1 MFHLLGKKVIL
12 FIFFSVVFMIQ
23 AHAQRPKG
31 NFNYLDFQ
39 KKPYYFGIALGYNQS
54 SFRIFASEE
63 FILNDSVRVLNAVN
77 GPGLN
82 LGIISNLKIGEYFDF
97 RFIPSFS
104 FAERNIEYA
113 STLETQENELRTI
126 ESVFLELPFLLR
138 YKSAPFND
146 IRLYAL
152 TGFKYTFDVASNS
165 RTRQAETLVKIS
177 PTDYA
182 LEFGVGMQFFFPYF
196 IFSPEIKISQSIS
209 NSLIYDDDLLQSR
222 VIEKV
227 LGRTFT
233 LSFHFEG

>member
-1 MFHLLGKKVIL
+1 MHHLQGRKIIL
-12 FIFFSVVFMIQ
+12 LLAFTLLALSQ
-23 AHAQRPKG
+23 AWSQRPKG

-39 KKPYYFGIALGYNQS
+39 NKPYYFGITLGYNQS
-54 SFRIFASEE
+54 SFRVYNSDD
-63 FILNDSVRVLNAVN
+63 FILNDSIRVLNAVN

-82 LGIISNLKIGEYFDF
+82 LGIITNLKIGEYFDF

-104 FAERNIEYA
+104 FAERNLQYT
-113 STLETQENELRTI
+113 STQEDRMDEIRTI
-126 ESVFLELPFLLR
+126 ESVFLEMPFILR

-146 IRLYAL
+146 IRIYAL

-165 RTRQAETLVKIS
+165 RTRQAESLVKIS

-182 LEFGVGMQFFFPYF
+182 LEFGVGIQMFFPYF
-196 IFSPEIKISQSIS
+196 IFSPEIKISQGIS

-222 VIEKV
+222 VIDQI
-227 LGRTFT
+227 LSRTFT

>member
-1 MFHLLGKKVIL
+1 MHHLHSRKIVLLLAFVL
-12 FIFFSVVFMIQ
+12 LVLSQ
-23 AHAQRPKG
+23 AWAQRPKG

-39 KKPYYFGIALGYNQS
+39 NKPYYFGITLGYNQS
-54 SFRIFASEE
+54 SFRLYNSDD
-63 FILNDSVRVLNAVN
+63 FILNDSIRVLNAVN

-82 LGIISNLKIGEYFDF
+82 LGIITNLKIGEYFDF

-104 FAERNIEYA
+104 FAERNLQYT
-113 STLETQENELRTI
+113 STQENRPDEIRTI
-126 ESVFLELPFLLR
+126 ESVFLEMPFILR

-152 TGFKYTFDVASNS
+152 TGIKYTFDVASNS
-165 RTRQAETLVKIS
+165 RTRQAESLVKIS

-182 LEFGVGMQFFFPYF
+182 LEFGVGIQMFFPYF
-196 IFSPEIKISQSIS
+196 IFSPEIKISQGIT

-222 VIEKV
+222 VIDQI
-227 LGRTFT
+227 LSRTFT